1 MILLLKNL
9 YIIIIIIKIIKSISI
24 INKSE
29 NDIILDINI
38 YPYTCTIDIESI
50 KLII

>member
-9 YIIIIIIKIIKSISI
+9 YIIIIIKIIKSISI

-38 YPYTCTIDIESI
+38 YPYTCTIDLESI

>member
-9 YIIIIIIKIIKSISI
+9 YIIIIIKIIKSISI